1 MKRDRSLRRI
11 DDESIFIKNKQIE
24 IVLLNKEIEQMQEE
38 KTKLQKLI
46 FQYQPHLN
54 LLTQVRSCR
63 HTQTRAQNFY
73 FSRVRAQ
80 ENVCPQLPKLKLI
93 EENIFIFRL
102 SIKLIVFIRLMK

>member
-54 LLTQVRSCR
+54 LLTQVGSCG
-63 HTQTRAQNFY
+63 HTQTR
-73 FSRVRAQ
+73 V
-80 ENVCPQLPKLKLI
+80 
-93 EENIFIFRL
+93 
-102 SIKLIVFIRLMK
+102 

>member
-46 FQYQPHLN
+46 FKSSNSSKELPAYPDPGPKFL
-54 LLTQVRSCR
+54 
-63 HTQTRAQNFY
+63 F
-73 FSRVRAQ
+73 FSGPGPRKRVPAA
-80 ENVCPQLPKLKLI
+80 P
-93 EENIFIFRL
+93 
-102 SIKLIVFIRLMK
+102 

>member
-54 LLTQVRSCR
+54 LLTQVGSCG
-63 HTQTRAQNFY
+63 HTQTR
-73 FSRVRAQ
+73 VRAQ
-80 ENVCPQLPKLKLI
+80 KNVCPQRPKLKLI
-93 EENIFIFRL
+93 EENIVILDCR
-102 SIKLIVFIRLMK
+102 SS